1 MTFRNPA
8 CPHLRRLI
16 SPYDHGLKHDGRVV
30 HANTNAKVARDLN
43 SRGWVPGL
51 TNAAMQRHFA
61 GRATVY
67 FTADGRIRTPEVLLM
82 IDVDCH
88 RTGTLGA
95 AVAFAEHL
103 REDHFPGLY
112 FEPSTHGNGVH
123 AYLILDT
130 RGFGDERTHS
140 LFGMLDRAIKGIHA
154 DWQARNPELIVEMVE
169 VKGHPPR
176 IDWGRDGKVTDYT
189 SGQLAK
195 LPREVPRR
203 WDEFRQ
209 TAKIDDRRVSDLY
222 SRWKVERSPRKETK
236 DVVEAAT
243 KSVRPRSGSITGH
256 VVAQDALD
264 RFDAYRGLARRLLP
278 EPLRTSGREVATAE
292 DLAILLIILEA
303 CTLRMNSD
311 GSMPTARIIKNW
323 DVLRDNGE
331 VTRPF
336 NPKRYSALRNFLSRE
351 RLLDWEDES
360 YLPSQM
366 CDEGK
371 GRAARWRA
379 SERLMEMILEAREGV
394 EIVGEYGEDRDREKE
409 EYLYGDS
416 HVLSLLKTLEVEAI
430 QGNMSSL
437 SEELTSRED
446 EEGHFGGSYP
456 RWLRELTLG
465 NFPRPVLRVSS
476 SGQRMAA

>member
-1 MTFRNPA
+1 VPATFRNPA

-30 HANTNAKVARDLN
+30 HANTNARVARDLN

-51 TNAAMQRHFA
+51 TNAAMERHFA
-61 GRATVY
+61 GRGTVY
-67 FTADGRIRTPEVLLM
+67 FTADGRVRTPEVLLM

-88 RTGTLGA
+88 RTGTYGA
-95 AVAFAEHL
+95 AIAFAEHL
-103 REDHFPGLY
+103 RDEHFPGLY

-154 DWQARNPELIVEMVE
+154 EWQARNPGLVVEMVE

-176 IDWGRDGKVTDYT
+176 IDWGRDGKVADYT

-195 LPREVPRR
+195 LPREVARR

-209 TAKIDDRRVSDLY
+209 TTKIDDRRVSDLY
-222 SRWKVERSPRKETK
+222 RRWKVEKEVRA
-236 DVVEAAT
+236 VVEVGKKAM
-243 KSVRPRSGSITGH
+243 SPRSGSITGH
-256 VVAQDALD
+256 VVAQEALD
-264 RFDAYRGLARRLLP
+264 RSDAYRGLAGRLLP
-278 EPLRTSGREVATAE
+278 EPLRTSGREVATSE
-292 DLAILLIILEA
+292 DLAILLMILEA

-323 DVLRDNGE
+323 EVLRDNGE

-336 NPKRYSALRNFLSRE
+336 NPKRFAAMRNFLSRE
-351 RLLDWEDES
+351 KLLDWEDES
-360 YLPSQM
+360 YFPFPMS
-366 CDEGK
+366 DEGK

-394 EIVGEYGEDRDREKE
+394 EIVGEDLERGDREKKKH
-409 EYLYGDS
+409 LYGDS
-416 HVLSLLKTLEVEAI
+416 HGLSLFKTLEGDAI
-430 QGNMSSL
+430 QGNISSP
-437 SEELTSRED
+437 SEELTSREG
-446 EEGHFGGSYP
+446 EEDRFGGIYSQWSD
-456 RWLRELTLG
+456 RGL
-465 NFPRPVLRVSS
+465 S
-476 SGQRMAA
+476 SGFALLAGHA